1 MHPQA
6 LPSPAGASPWH
17 AGELAIQQSVGAVER
32 MDMPGRKFVRSF
44 LLDQHRAFYPL
55 LHFVVL
61 GSVDAQGDAWA
72 TLRAGEPGFLHS
84 PDPLTLHVAAARDAA
99 DPAEPGL
106 AHGQAVGLLGVD
118 LMTRRRNR
126 LNGTVRRSAQG
137 AAQDGFDIGV
147 VQSFGNCPRY
157 IQNRSFRFVRP
168 AGQPTRAPA
177 VELASLDD
185 RAQALIAQADTFYV
199 ASYAD
204 GGDGARQVDVSHR
217 GGKPGFVRIDADG
230 TLTIPD
236 FSGNLFFMT
245 LGNFL
250 VNPKAGLLFIDS
262 GTGDMLQMTGEAR
275 VILDAPEIAAF
286 EGAERLWT
294 FKPRRIVRR
303 PDALPLRWHMAADGW
318 SAQLQMTGSWADARQ
333 RLAAAGLGRQWRP
346 YRVVQAVE
354 ESSTIR
360 SLYLEPADGMAQV
373 APLAGQHL
381 PLRLTLA
388 DGSQLLRSYTLSLAP
403 SDGRLRISV
412 KKQGRASRHLH
423 GLQPGDQ
430 VEARP
435 PAGSFTADAALRR
448 PAVLLAAGIGI
459 TPLLAMLR
467 HIVHEGRRT
476 RSLRPTWLFQA
487 ARTHEERAFGAE
499 IAELLKDG
507 HADLHWIRA
516 LSQPGPAMAGRDPGY
531 EHAGHIDMALL
542 KATLPWDDYD
552 FYLCGPDAF
561 MQATYDGLRGLNV
574 PDDRIH
580 AEAFGPS
587 ALQRHT
593 AGPAAATLPAPA
605 AQPVRILFADSAKEA
620 RWKPGDGSL
629 LEVAEARGLEPA
641 FGCRG
646 GSCGDCRARV
656 LQGAVT
662 YVRPPSF
669 AVPAGEA
676 LICCAVPAQGT
687 ETVHLGL

>member
-1 MHPQA
+1 MQPQP
-6 LPSPAGASPWH
+6 LQNPASPWH
-17 AGELAIQQSVGAVER
+17 AGELAIQQSVGVVGR
-32 MDMPGRKFVRSF
+32 MDMPGRKFLRPF
-44 LLDQHRAFYPL
+44 LLDQHREFYPL

-72 TLRAGEPGFLHS
+72 TVRAGEPGFLHS
-84 PDPLTLHVAAARDAA
+84 PDPSTLHVAAGRDAA

-106 AHGQAVGLLGVD
+106 ADGHAVGLLGMD
-118 LMTRRRNR
+118 PMTRRRNR
-126 LNGTVRRSAQG
+126 LNGTVRRKTGVDG
-137 AAQDGFDIGV
+137 AGAFDIGV

-157 IQNRSFRFVRP
+157 IQNRSVRFVRP
-168 AGQPTRAPA
+168 ADEPTQVPA
-177 VELASLDD
+177 VGLASLDP
-185 RAQALIAQADTFYV
+185 RARELIAQADTFYV
-199 ASYAD
+199 ASYVD
-204 GGDGARQVDVSHR
+204 GEDGLRQVDVSHR

-262 GTGDMLQMTGEAR
+262 ETGEMLQMTGEAS
-275 VILDAPEIAAF
+275 VILDSPEIAAF

-303 PDALPLRWHMAADGW
+303 PDALPLRWSMAADGW
-318 SAQLQMTGSWADARQ
+318 SPHLQMTGSWADASQ
-333 RLAAAGLGRQWRP
+333 RLAAARLGRQWRP
-346 YRVVQAVE
+346 FRVAQVVD

-360 SLYLEPADGMAQV
+360 SLYLEPADGMATV

-388 DGSQLLRSYTLSLAP
+388 DGSHLQRTYTLSLAP

-412 KKQGRASRHLH
+412 KKQGRASSHLH
-423 GLQPGDQ
+423 GLKPGDL

-487 ARTHEERAFGAE
+487 ARTRSERAFDTE
-499 IAELLKDG
+499 IAELVKAG
-507 HADLHWIRA
+507 NAEVHWVRT
-516 LSQPGPAMAGRDPGY
+516 LSQPGTAKAGRDY
-531 EHAGHIDMALL
+531 DHEGHIDMALL
-542 KATLPWDDYD
+542 KATLPWDAYD

-561 MQATYDGLRGLNV
+561 MQATYDGLRERNV
-574 PDDRIH
+574 PDERIH

-587 ALQRHT
+587 ALKRSM
-593 AGPAAATLPAPA
+593 AGAAPAAELPAPA
-605 AQPVRILFADSAKEA
+605 TQPVRIIFADSAKEA

-646 GSCGDCRARV
+646 GSCGDCRTRV
-656 LQGAVT
+656 LQGGVT
-662 YVRPPSF
+662 YASPPSF
-669 AVPAGEA
+669 AVPADEA

-687 ETVHLGL
+687 GEALHLAL